1 MATEKKQPHDSDTVV
16 PESLADAPA
25 TDKLIYRTL
34 VEAAH
39 PLTRGE
45 LDAMTLTAPRTTRRA
60 LRRLRDRGLVTRRP
74 KPHDPEH
81 YYYDPPRSD

>member
-1 MATEKKQPHDSDTVV
+1 MASGKKQPHDNDTVV

-34 VEAAH
+34 VKAAH

-45 LDAMTLTAPRTTRRA
+45 LDAMTRTAPRTTRRA

-74 KPHDPEH
+74 KPHDPKH
-81 YYYDPPRSD
+81 YYYDPARPD